1 MKLEWIMLEI
11 PVAALKV
18 IVKIVGGTRFQFKIV
33 KDMSRPGHLRACPL
47 NSVQRSLEGALEGA
61 L

>member
-1 MKLEWIMLEI
+1 MLEI

-47 NSVQRSLEGALEGA
+47 NSVQRSFEGALEGA